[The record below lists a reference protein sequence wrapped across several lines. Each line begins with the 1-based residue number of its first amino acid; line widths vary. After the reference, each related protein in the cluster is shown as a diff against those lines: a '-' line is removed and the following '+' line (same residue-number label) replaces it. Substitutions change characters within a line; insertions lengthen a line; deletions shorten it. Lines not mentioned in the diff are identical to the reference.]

1 MKNLSLNVKV
11 GFIIGIMCVSACGIG
26 YLGISKMS
34 AINDAM
40 DEIAGPLTIK
50 DQTTS
55 KILVQMQTTTIMN
68 KEILTEDSL
77 HHIEEIEKK
86 LAVERDILNKAID
99 DFEKMTEPE
108 EKEILNKFKEQMSAM
123 SAINRKNRALIKEKK
138 LEQVQKIIDDE
149 EKPLR
154 AELYKTL
161 ELMSAHTA
169 KDLAAKTDEA
179 HADFDSAKK
188 NVLIIIV
195 SSILFTLI
203 LSVIIMKSVSNAI
216 NNVIL
221 SLDDNSTQVSSAAGQ
236 ISSASQQ
243 LSQAA
248 TQQAAS
254 LEETAASV
262 EEMNSMINK
271 NSENAKNVASVASES
286 QDVAATGKDAVAKM
300 MQSMDEINT
309 SNTHIM
315 EQVTES
321 NNQIAEI
328 VKVITEIG
336 NKTKVINDIVFQ
348 TKLLSFNASV
358 EAARAGE
365 HGKGFAVVAE
375 EVGNLA
381 QMSGNA
387 AKEISSMLESSIQKV
402 ESIVNDTKTKV
413 ERLIQDGKVKV
424 EAGTEV
430 ARQCSEVLEEIVK
443 KVSTATEM
451 AHEISTATGEQA
463 RGIQEITK
471 AMAQLDQVTQQNAAT
486 SEEAASSAEE
496 LSAQADSLKSV
507 VNILVQTI
515 KGGSNHTVAHHPT
528 IKPTPKKEVKT
539 EVINKVVHMKSK
551 SSPEATTFK
560 KASGDDSTPSYD
572 DSRFK
577 DV

>member
-1 MKNLSLNVKV
+1 MKNLSLNMKV

-26 YLGISKMS
+26 YLGVSKMGEINELLDLIS
-34 AINDAM
+34 GPATKRDQLTSLIQDYQRQNVIANREFLLATSDEDRAKFEKDYTDARQGINDSVAEYEALAN
-40 DEIAGPLTIK
+40 DKGKAI
-50 DQTTS
+50 
-55 KILVQMQTTTIMN
+55 
-68 KEILTEDSL
+68 
-77 HHIEEIEKK
+77 
-86 LAVERDILNKAID
+86 LAVY
-99 DFEKMTEPE
+99 
-108 EKEILNKFKEQMSAM
+108 KEHSDKLSV
-123 SAINRKNRALIKEKK
+123 INRKVRALAREGKMADVRHVLDTEEAPEKAEALKALKAMNELTASELEQYTKEAHEDYKDGKK
-138 LEQVQKIIDDE
+138 L
-149 EKPLR
+149 
-154 AELYKTL
+154 
-161 ELMSAHTA
+161 
-169 KDLAAKTDEA
+169 
-179 HADFDSAKK
+179 
-188 NVLIIIV
+188 VLIIIV
-195 SSILFTLI
+195 ASILFSVV
-203 LSVIIMKSVSNAI
+203 LSIIIMRAVSKAI
-216 NNVIL
+216 DAVIS
-221 SLDDNSTQVSSAAGQ
+221 SLDENSSQVSSAANQ

-248 TQQAAS
+248 TEQAAS

-271 NSENAKNVASVASES
+271 NSENAKNVSNVAGQSHETA
-286 QDVAATGKDAVAKM
+286 VNGKDAVNKM
-300 MQSMDEINT
+300 IQSMDEINT

-315 EQVTES
+315 EQVNES

-387 AKEISSMLESSIQKV
+387 AKEISTMLESSIHKV

-413 ERLIQDGKVKV
+413 ERLIQEGKVKV
-424 EAGTEV
+424 ETGTEV
-430 ARQCSEVLEEIVK
+430 ARQCGEVLEEIVK
-443 KVSTATEM
+443 KVGTATEM
-451 AHEISTATGEQA
+451 AGEISTATSEQA

-496 LSAQADSLKSV
+496 LSAQAESLKSV
-507 VNILVQTI
+507 VNVLIQTI
-515 KGGSNHTVAHHPT
+515 KGGSDATIQHHHVA
-528 IKPTPKKEVKT
+528 TPKRHEPKT
-539 EVINKVVHMKSK
+539 EVINKVVHMKPK

-560 KASGDDSTPSYD
+560 KAAGDDSTPAYD
-572 DSRFK
+572 DTRFK